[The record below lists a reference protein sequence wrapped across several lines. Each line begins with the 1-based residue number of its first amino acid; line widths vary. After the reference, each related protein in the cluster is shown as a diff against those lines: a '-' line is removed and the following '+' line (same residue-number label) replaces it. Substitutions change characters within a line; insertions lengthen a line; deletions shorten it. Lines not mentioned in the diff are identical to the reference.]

1 MLKTRPCRL
10 SNRLGIRVNAAN
22 CDYGELLVVDDVA
35 ENRNLLSR
43 YFGARGFQVAQ
54 ADCGVTALSMIKQQ
68 RFAAVLLDIVMPEID
83 GIEVLKIIRV
93 SHTQADLPVIMVSGQ
108 SAREDVKL
116 ALDLGANDYIS
127 KPIDLAA
134 ALTKLQRALG
144 ALPAKRK
151 EGNPANAAY
160 TEQFTAKVAQNGR
173 AVGNSRNREELR
185 RAPRRQFQCTA
196 WILIDKQ
203 VPPIKCTI
211 ADISALGARIVLQS
225 EQDISNRFILLF
237 SENGSARRDCRFV
250 WRTGLNVGAD
260 FTSGLAES

>member
-1 MLKTRPCRL
+1 M
-10 SNRLGIRVNAAN
+10 NAAN
-22 CDYGELLVVDDVA
+22 CDRSELLVVDDAA

-54 ADCGVTALSMIKQQ
+54 ADCGVTALSMIEQQ

-83 GIEVLKIIRV
+83 GIEVLKRIRV
-93 SHTQADLPVIMVSGQ
+93 AHTQADLPVIMVSGR
-108 SAREDVKL
+108 SASRDVKL

-151 EGNPANAAY
+151 EGNPAY
-160 TEQFTAKVAQNGR
+160 TEQFTAKAPQNGR
-173 AVGNSRNREELR
+173 AVGNSRNRGELR
-185 RAPRRQFQCTA
+185 RKPRRQFPCTA
-196 WILIDKQ
+196 WLLIDKQ

-211 ADISALGARIVLQS
+211 ADISALGAGIVLQS
-225 EQDISNRFILLF
+225 EQDLPNHFILLF
-237 SENGSARRDCRFV
+237 SENGSARRDCRLV
-250 WRTGLNVGAD
+250 WRTRLNVGAE